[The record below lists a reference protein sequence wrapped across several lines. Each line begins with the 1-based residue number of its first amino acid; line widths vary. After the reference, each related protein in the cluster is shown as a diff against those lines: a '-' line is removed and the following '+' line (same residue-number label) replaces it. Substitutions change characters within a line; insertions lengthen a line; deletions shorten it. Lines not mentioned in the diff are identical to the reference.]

1 MGKIFRRIRYA
12 EVGPEADPDAVGA
25 RNVPAAR
32 NSIKCGGPSWSR
44 SERRKVVRVFDR

>member
-12 EVGPEADPDAVGA
+12 EVRPEADPHAVGA

-32 NSIKCGGPSWSR
+32 NSINCGDPLLEHIRAEKKS
-44 SERRKVVRVFDR
+44 